1 MLRFYTICF
10 FAFFK
15 LAIQAYGQQQ
25 DVTSWQSA
33 HPQAHPDSI
42 GKNYSSYKRSFSI
55 AGVLQTRYVAS
66 LTKDVDVSGM
76 HFDPG
81 KTKGITNTFMVKRAR
96 VMFKANINDHFSAN
110 VLVNFADFSTANTS
124 GKVLENAYI
133 KYTLNKHLN
142 VQAGQFRPFY
152 GIEDALPVD
161 IVRTLDFSNQYYAF
175 GRNGWQSFQIGLS
188 VFGSVTKDDKL
199 RYFVGSY
206 NGNNKNQLTDDNNEK
221 NFYSRLEFQPL
232 KQLVVAANAA
242 MGSLGQSGRGN
253 SWGGDLTTRI
263 DLSEKWKLL
272 LMGEYKNGSNF
283 TAYNADSSPGKPG
296 LESYRMEGF
305 YFFPTFRYEYKR
317 PRVRA
322 LEFSARYEYLNELYR
337 NKSNPRQTL
346 IPNVSLIFADDFFAA
361 VQFGVSMDWNK
372 RNVPLTTTYNHKL
385 AYVQLQIRI

>member
-1 MLRFYTICF
+1 MLKISTPLFIF
-10 FAFFK
+10 VLMLGAK
-15 LAIQAYGQQQ
+15 ALAQQH
-25 DVTSWQSA
+25 DVTSLQSA
-33 HPQAHPDSI
+33 HPETHPDSI
-42 GKNYSSYKRSFSI
+42 GKNFSSYKRSFSI

-66 LTKDVDVSGM
+66 LTGEVDVNGK
-76 HFDPG
+76 HFDPD

-110 VLVNFADFSTANTS
+110 VLVNFADFNSSNTS

-133 KYTLNKHLN
+133 KYTLNKHFN
-142 VQAGQFRPFY
+142 VQGGQFRPFY

-199 RYFVGSY
+199 RYFVGAY

-221 NFYSRLEFQPL
+221 NFYGRLEFQPL
-232 KQLVVAANAA
+232 KQLVIAGNGAF
-242 MGSLGQSGRGN
+242 GSLGESGTGS
-253 SWGGDLTTRI
+253 SWGGDATTRI
-263 DLSEKWKLL
+263 NLSKKWKLL
-272 LMGEYKNGSNF
+272 IMAEYKNGSNF
-283 TAYNADSSPGKPG
+283 TAYNADVAPGKPG
-296 LESYRMEGF
+296 LDQYRMEGF
-305 YFFPTFRYEYKR
+305 YFFPTLRFEYKK

-322 LEFSARYEYLNELYR
+322 IELSARYEYLNELYR
-337 NKSNPRQTL
+337 RDSNPHQTL

-361 VQFGVSMDWNK
+361 IQMGVSMDWNK
-372 RNVPLTTTYNHKL
+372 KDIPLSTTYTRKL

>member
-1 MLRFYTICF
+1 MQKKTTLLLGMLL
-10 FAFFK
+10 AFTTRC
-15 LAIQAYGQQQ
+15 LAQQQ
-25 DVTSWQSA
+25 DVTSLQSA
-33 HPQAHPDSI
+33 HPETNPDSI
-42 GKNYSSYKRSFSI
+42 GKNFSSYKRSFSI

-66 LTKDVDVSGM
+66 LTSDVDVNGK
-76 HFDPG
+76 HFDPD

-110 VLVNFADFSTANTS
+110 VLVNFADFNSTNTS

-133 KYTLNKHLN
+133 KYTLNKHFN
-142 VQAGQFRPFY
+142 VQGGQFRPFY

-199 RYFVGSY
+199 RYFVGAY

-221 NFYSRLEFQPL
+221 NFYGRLEFQPL
-232 KQLVVAANAA
+232 KQLVVAGNGAF
-242 MGSLGQSGRGN
+242 GSLGESGRGS
-253 SWGGDLTTRI
+253 SWGGDATTRI
-263 DLSEKWKLL
+263 DLSKKWKLL
-272 LMGEYKNGSNF
+272 IMAEYKNGSNF
-283 TAYNADSSPGKPG
+283 TAYNADTTPGKPG
-296 LESYRMEGF
+296 LAQYRMEGF
-305 YFFPTFRYEYKR
+305 YFFPTLRFEYKK

-322 LEFSARYEYLNELYR
+322 IELSARYEYLNELYR
-337 NKSNPRQTL
+337 RDSNPHRTL

-361 VQFGVSMDWNK
+361 IQLGVSMDWNK
-372 RNVPLTTTYNHKL
+372 KDIPLSTTYTRKL

>member
-1 MLRFYTICF
+1 MLKISTPLFIF
-10 FAFFK
+10 VLMLGAK
-15 LAIQAYGQQQ
+15 ALAQQH
-25 DVTSWQSA
+25 DVTSLQSA
-33 HPQAHPDSI
+33 HPETHPDSI
-42 GKNYSSYKRSFSI
+42 GKNFSSYKRSFSI

-66 LTKDVDVSGM
+66 LTSEVDVNGK
-76 HFDPG
+76 HFDPD

-110 VLVNFADFSTANTS
+110 VLVNFADFNSSNTS

-133 KYTLNKHLN
+133 KYILNKHFN
-142 VQAGQFRPFY
+142 VQGGQFRPFY

-199 RYFVGSY
+199 RYFVGAY

-221 NFYSRLEFQPL
+221 NFYGRLEFQPL
-232 KQLVVAANAA
+232 KQLVIAGNGAF
-242 MGSLGQSGRGN
+242 GSLGESGTGS
-253 SWGGDLTTRI
+253 SWGGDATTRI
-263 DLSEKWKLL
+263 DLSRKWKLL
-272 LMGEYKNGSNF
+272 IMAEYKNGSNF
-283 TAYNADSSPGKPG
+283 TAYNADVTPGKPG
-296 LESYRMEGF
+296 LDQYRMEGF
-305 YFFPTFRYEYKR
+305 YFFPTLRFEYKK

-322 LEFSARYEYLNELYR
+322 IELSARYEYLNELYR
-337 NKSNPRQTL
+337 RDSNPHQTL

-361 VQFGVSMDWNK
+361 IQMGVSMDWSK
-372 RNVPLTTTYNHKL
+372 KDIPLSTTYTRKL

>member
-1 MLRFYTICF
+1 MLKISTPLFIF
-10 FAFFK
+10 VLMLGAK
-15 LAIQAYGQQQ
+15 ALAQQH
-25 DVTSWQSA
+25 DVTSLQSA
-33 HPQAHPDSI
+33 HPETHPDSI
-42 GKNYSSYKRSFSI
+42 GKNFSSYKRSFSI

-66 LTKDVDVSGM
+66 LTSEVDVNGK
-76 HFDPG
+76 HFDPD

-110 VLVNFADFSTANTS
+110 VLVNFADFNSSNTS

-133 KYTLNKHLN
+133 KYTLNKHFN
-142 VQAGQFRPFY
+142 VQGGQFRPFY

-199 RYFVGSY
+199 RYFVGAY

-221 NFYSRLEFQPL
+221 NFYGRLEFQPL
-232 KQLVVAANAA
+232 KQLVIAGNGAF
-242 MGSLGQSGRGN
+242 GSLGESGTGS
-253 SWGGDLTTRI
+253 SWGGDATTRI
-263 DLSEKWKLL
+263 DLSRKWKLL
-272 LMGEYKNGSNF
+272 IMAEYKNGSNF
-283 TAYNADSSPGKPG
+283 TAYNADVTPGKPG
-296 LESYRMEGF
+296 LDQYRMEGF
-305 YFFPTFRYEYKR
+305 YFFPTLRFEYKK

-322 LEFSARYEYLNELYR
+322 IELSARYEYLNELYR
-337 NKSNPRQTL
+337 RDSNPHQTL

-361 VQFGVSMDWNK
+361 IQMGVSMDWNK
-372 RNVPLTTTYNHKL
+372 KDIPLSTTYTRKL